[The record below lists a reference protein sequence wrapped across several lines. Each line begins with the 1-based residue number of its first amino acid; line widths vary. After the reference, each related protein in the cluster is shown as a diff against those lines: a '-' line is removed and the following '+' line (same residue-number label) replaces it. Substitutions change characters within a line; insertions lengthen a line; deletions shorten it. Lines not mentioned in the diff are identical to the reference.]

1 MTGLC
6 PRQRR
11 PRLVA
16 SLLSARVTGTALRPA
31 PGACA
36 LSFLKAWSR
45 GLSFSEMAH
54 ASVPRK
60 RILRSL
66 VTGGSGSVLGSVRSC
81 LSAAAALLEA
91 PVLSSSASSFGPLPT
106 LSMALDAVLTGLRR
120 DRSARTLHCP
130 RRFHA
135 ALRLAS
141 VSPRILTETTYC
153 LSPPRG
159 SPTRRW
165 QLPSLLWPLETDRL
179 GSILRALQVQRVGN
193 RGSWSLCPAPGL
205 PTPPT
210 CTAALDLQVLTLKA
224 PSTRSCLL
232 CLHHV
237 THLSATLPWQ

>member
-16 SLLSARVTGTALRPA
+16 SLLSARVTGTALHPA

-60 RILRSL
+60 RILRLL

-91 PVLSSSASSFGPLPT
+91 PVLSSSASSFGPLPA
-106 LSMALDAVLTGLRR
+106 LSMARALSSPGSAVTALLARFTVLGASTL
-120 DRSARTLHCP
+120 RSASR
-130 RRFHA
+130 
-135 ALRLAS
+135 
-141 VSPRILTETTYC
+141 VSPRILTETTCC

-179 GSILRALQVQRVGN
+179 GSILRALQVQRTGN